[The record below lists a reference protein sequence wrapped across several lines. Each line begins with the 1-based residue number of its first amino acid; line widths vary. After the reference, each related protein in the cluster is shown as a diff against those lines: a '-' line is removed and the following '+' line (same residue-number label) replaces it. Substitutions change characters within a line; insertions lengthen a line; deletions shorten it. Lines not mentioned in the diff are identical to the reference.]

1 MVSRQQQISVHPP
14 EAFTVASIRGCCRP
28 IKLETGEQTGSIT
41 GPVLKTRM
49 GHKLE
54 SDASLSHVESP
65 TSDLKDESSASASQS
80 YRHLTPVSAHLQT
93 CQSPFTFPSFT
104 LRPMASDQAQARR
117 RGNTIVER
125 EIHQVE
131 KERVPMMASHFES
144 LVDRARESDIS
155 TGGKVSPHECQRD
168 SHDNKERRGNNVG
181 DAAGAGK
188 ARESHELGARAVESP
203 SVKLRD
209 VNVSGLERGEEKDR
223 QEGRTGGAFSVGN
236 LRNQRP
242 EQHTLGEISQLRE
255 AAQQNSMEA
264 IRAAEERYN
273 KAKDSAIQGLNA
285 ASEQTREKGALKDT
299 SAQQV
304 AHFSS
309 GQDPQAKDDLH
320 SDWNSLGQDHQA
332 SQEQG
337 HQISERQCHQASQ
350 GQSHQ
355 ASREQSHQ
363 VRQGQGHHA
372 SQGQNHQVSQGQ
384 GHQAKEFVHE
394 AKQSALPEDTMR
406 VQFSQGQGT
415 QSKGTGRHARDT
427 TIEGLSAV
435 NQHAKERGTQA
446 NDNTQKTSQSQW
458 ERTGEAKDRSNQ
470 GHNVSNERANEKG
483 TQAKGCILQ
492 NSHQYATE
500 KSSQAKDV
508 VLEGAQKTSQH
519 LSEKTGNAKHAL
531 TNVGETGL
539 KYTQQAKDCALQ
551 AKDTVV
557 DVSKNAASYTGEKIV
572 ATKDVAVESR
582 KEAADMKEKAPVV
595 GWSAAHYTTEKAVE
609 GTKIAAKVVQEAGQ
623 KAVEVAAKPLL
634 NVAKDAVAAI
644 GETLKEYIARKKEV
658 AEREFEAKKS
668 TEKQGFENREE
679 QEDSN
684 QDQENYE
691 SQPKQRK
698 NKAIMP
704 AKWGIQKE
712 VEAEEPTQESRTTQ
726 QKRRNVEVG
735 KEEQGNK
742 GPQERGRSWEET
754 KQHKGSQEQERK
766 MRNVEVGKEEQV
778 NKGPQERGR
787 SWEETK
793 QQKGSQEQ
801 ERMQAEVGE
810 VGGVL
815 GAIGETI
822 VEIAQTAKDMVI
834 GPDQD

>member
-1 MVSRQQQISVHPP
+1 
-14 EAFTVASIRGCCRP
+14 
-28 IKLETGEQTGSIT
+28 
-41 GPVLKTRM
+41 
-49 GHKLE
+49 
-54 SDASLSHVESP
+54 
-65 TSDLKDESSASASQS
+65 
-80 YRHLTPVSAHLQT
+80 
-93 CQSPFTFPSFT
+93 
-104 LRPMASDQAQARR
+104 MASDQAQARR

-125 EIHQVE
+125 EIHQ
-131 KERVPMMASHFES
+131 
-144 LVDRARESDIS
+144 
-155 TGGKVSPHECQRD
+155 Q
-168 SHDNKERRGNNVG
+168 DNKERRGNNVG

-203 SVKLRD
+203 SGKVRD

-223 QEGRTGGAFSVGN
+223 HEGRTGGAFSVGKFEVN
-236 LRNQRP
+236 RGDQNRASSTQFAKDRSEDQKQQEKGTSRNQRP
-242 EQHTLGEISQLRE
+242 EQHTLGEIFQLRG

-273 KAKDSAIQGLNA
+273 KAKDSAIQGVNA

-309 GQDPQAKDDLH
+309 GQDPQAKDDLQ

-337 HQISERQCHQASQ
+337 HQVRERQCHQASQ
-350 GQSHQ
+350 DQGHQ
-355 ASREQSHQ
+355 ASRKQSHQ
-363 VRQGQGHHA
+363 VRHWQGHHA
-372 SQGQNHQVSQGQ
+372 SQGRNHQVSQGQ

-394 AKQSALPEDTMR
+394 AKQN
-406 VQFSQGQGT
+406 
-415 QSKGTGRHARDT
+415 TGRQARDT
-427 TIEGLSAV
+427 TIQCLSAV
-435 NQHAKERGTQA
+435 NQHAKKKGTQA

-458 ERTGEAKDRSNQ
+458 ERTGEAKDRANQ

-483 TQAKGCILQ
+483 TQAEGSILQ
-492 NSHQYATE
+492 NAHQFATE

-508 VLEGAQKTSQH
+508 VLEGAQKTSQY
-519 LSEKTGNAKHAL
+519 LSEKTGK
-531 TNVGETGL
+531 
-539 KYTQQAKDCALQ
+539 AKD
-551 AKDTVV
+551 
-557 DVSKNAASYTGEKIV
+557 
-572 ATKDVAVESR
+572 AVTNIDSRYQGCDSGSR
-582 KEAADMKEKAPVV
+582 KEAAEYAAKVAADMKEKAPVV

-609 GTKIAAKVVQEAGQ
+609 GTKIAAKVVQEVGQ
-623 KAVEVAAKPLL
+623 KAVEVAAKPLS
-634 NVAKDAVAAI
+634 NVAKDAAAAT
-644 GETLKEYIARKKEV
+644 GETLKEYTARKKEV
-658 AEREFEAKKS
+658 APREFEAKKS
-668 TEKQGFENREE
+668 THGIENGEE
-679 QEDSN
+679 QEDCN

-691 SQPKQRK
+691 SQPKQREVGADK
-698 NKAIMP
+698 SKHGNQETHPKIEGVEAKKAEQGNY

-712 VEAEEPTQESRTTQ
+712 VEAEKTRQESRTTQ

-735 KEEQGNK
+735 REEQGNR

-754 KQHKGSQEQERK
+754 KQQKGSQEQKRK
-766 MRNVEVGKEEQV
+766 MRNVEVGKEKQV

-801 ERMQAEVGE
+801 ERMQAEVGGA
-810 VGGVL
+810 GGVQ
-815 GAIGETI
+815 GAIRETT